1 MDNVQI
7 IDSFAELGCKT
18 SRFLTKEEILPV
30 KPDYHQHRMNFI
42 FKHEIP
48 LEIEPGIGRL
58 LVDKYDTLDYV
69 EEVKVEEITLDEMNY
84 SELKFLAAKKGIN
97 PHFVKKDSLIEKLK
111 KAE

>member
-1 MDNVQI
+1 MNVQI

-30 KPDYHQHRMNFI
+30 KPDYPQHRMNFI

-48 LEIEPGIGRL
+48 LEVEPGIGKL
-58 LVDKYDTLDYV
+58 LVDKFDEVDYV
-69 EEVKVEEITLDEMNY
+69 QKEKSYEEMEYTKLKEIAIE
-84 SELKFLAAKKGIN
+84 KGVN
-97 PHFVKKDSLIEKLK
+97 AHFVKKDVLIDKLK